1 MAANRVQESFAA
13 RAADELR
20 CGAKRLASF
29 PPFRQCYI
37 PTRKMISSQSLE
49 FLKKLLDTPGPSGFE
64 AAPAK
69 VWREQAKKFAK
80 VSGDV
85 AGNSIAEVNGDGK
98 PTIMLAGHIDEI
110 GVIVS
115 YIDDQGYAYIQPIGG
130 WDPQV
135 LIGQRL
141 RFSGRNGDVFGVVGK
156 KPIHLIKQDEREK
169 AAKFTDLWVDLGF
182 KKKEEAEKAVSVGD
196 AGVIDSRTLEFPNG
210 RLVSRSIDDRIGAFV
225 VLEALRRYSEK
236 PGAARVVAVATTQ
249 EEIGYR
255 GGGAG
260 VCATCIG
267 PQMAIVVD
275 VTFAIDHPGVEKKEY
290 GEAAIDGGPVLTRGS
305 IISPVVFGLLRDTAE
320 KKKIPFSLHAAG
332 RDTSTDADAIHIA
345 REGVA
350 TALVSVP
357 NRYMHSP
364 NELVSIQDLD
374 HAAELIADTCRAVT
388 AKTDFTAR

>member
-1 MAANRVQESFAA
+1 
-13 RAADELR
+13 
-20 CGAKRLASF
+20 
-29 PPFRQCYI
+29 
-37 PTRKMISSQSLE
+37 MISAESLG

-64 AAPAK
+64 GAPAK
-69 VWREQAKKFAK
+69 VWRDQAKKFAK

-85 AGNSIAEVNGDGK
+85 AGNSLAEVNSKGA

-110 GVIVS
+110 GVIVN

-141 RFSGRNGDVFGVVGK
+141 RFIGRKGDVFAVVGK
-156 KPIHLIKQDEREK
+156 KPVHLIKQEDREK
-169 AAKFTDLWVDLGF
+169 AAKFTDLWVDLGV
-182 KKKEEAEKAVSVGD
+182 KTKKEAEEMVLVGD
-196 AGVIDSRTLEFPNG
+196 AGVIDSRAMEFPNG

-225 VLEALRRYSEK
+225 ALEALRRYADK
-236 PGAARVVAVATTQ
+236 PGSAKVVAVATTQ

-260 VCATCIG
+260 ICASCIA

-290 GEAAIDGGPVLTRGS
+290 GEAAIDSGPVLTRGS

-364 NELVSIQDLD
+364 NELVSIQDID
-374 HAAELIADTCRAVT
+374 HAAELIAETCRTVT

>member
-1 MAANRVQESFAA
+1 
-13 RAADELR
+13 
-20 CGAKRLASF
+20 
-29 PPFRQCYI
+29 
-37 PTRKMISSQSLE
+37 MISSESLS

-64 AAPAK
+64 SAPAK
-69 VWREQAKKFAK
+69 VWRDQAKKFAT
-80 VSGDV
+80 VTGDV
-85 AGNSIAEVNGDGK
+85 AGNSLAEVNGKGS

-115 YIDDQGYAYIQPIGG
+115 YIDDQGYGYLQPIGG

-141 RFSGRNGDVFGVVGK
+141 RFIGRQGDVFGVVGK
-156 KPIHLIKQDEREK
+156 KPIHLIKVEEREK
-169 AAKFTDLWVDLGF
+169 AGKFVDFWVDFGA
-182 KKKEEAEKAVSVGD
+182 KSKKEAEERISVGD
-196 AGVIDSRTLEFPNG
+196 PGVIDSRTMEFPNG

-225 VLEALRRYSEK
+225 VLEALRRYSDK

-275 VTFAIDHPGVEKKEY
+275 VTFAIDHPGVEKKEH

-305 IISPVVFGLLRDTAE
+305 IISPVVFNLLRATAE
-320 KKKIPFSLHAAG
+320 ARKIPFTLHAAG

-350 TALVSVP
+350 TGLVGVP

-374 HAAELIADTCRAVT
+374 HAAELIAESCRAVT
-388 AKTDFTAR
+388 ANTDFTAR

>member
-1 MAANRVQESFAA
+1 
-13 RAADELR
+13 
-20 CGAKRLASF
+20 
-29 PPFRQCYI
+29 
-37 PTRKMISSQSLE
+37 MISSESLT

-64 AAPAK
+64 SAPAK
-69 VWREQAKKFAK
+69 VWRDQAKQFAK

-85 AGNSIAEVNGDGK
+85 AGNSLAEVNGGGK

-110 GVIVS
+110 GIIINF
-115 YIDDQGYAYIQPIGG
+115 IDDQGFAYIQPIGG

-141 RFSGRNGDVFGVVGK
+141 RFIGRKGDVFGVVGK
-156 KPIHLIKQDEREK
+156 KPVHLIKQEEREK
-169 AAKFTDLWVDLGF
+169 AAKFVDLWVDFGA
-182 KKKEEAEKAVSVGD
+182 KTRKEAEELISIGD
-196 AGVIDSRTLEFPNG
+196 AGVIDSRTMEFPNG
-210 RLVSRSIDDRIGAFV
+210 RIVSRSIDDRIGAFV
-225 VLEALRRYSEK
+225 VLEALRRYAAK
-236 PGAARVVAVATTQ
+236 PGGAKVVAVATTQ

-260 VCATCIG
+260 ICATCIG

-305 IISPVVFGLLRDTAE
+305 IISPVVFNLLRKTAE
-320 KKKIPFSLHAAG
+320 DRKIPFSIHAAG
-332 RDTSTDADAIHIA
+332 RETSTDADAIHIA

-350 TALVSVP
+350 TGIVAVA

-374 HAAELIADTCRAVT
+374 RAAELIAETCRAVT